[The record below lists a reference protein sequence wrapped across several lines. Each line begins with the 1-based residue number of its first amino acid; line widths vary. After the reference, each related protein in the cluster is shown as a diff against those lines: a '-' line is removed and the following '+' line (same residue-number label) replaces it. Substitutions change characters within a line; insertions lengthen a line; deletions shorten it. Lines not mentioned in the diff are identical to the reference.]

1 MGGPGR
7 WTRARL
13 ERARMIKARVEAFS
27 DGVFAI
33 AVTLLVLEIKVP
45 SANGDRTLGHGLLE
59 LWPSYAG
66 FAVSFTTI
74 GIIWVNHHAV
84 FATIES
90 VDRALLFK
98 NLLLLL
104 TVSFIPFPTAVMAEY
119 LRAGSGQDVAVAFY
133 AGSFFVMGLAF
144 RQIWP
149 DGARNWGSRVG
160 PALYLAAAAAA
171 FLNAYLSL
179 GICAALALYYAL
191 PHSIESRLRQRAS

>member
-1 MGGPGR
+1 MSK
-7 WTRARL
+7 ARL
-13 ERARMIKARVEAFS
+13 EAFS

-45 SANGDRTLGHGLLE
+45 PSGGAEALVHGLLE
-59 LWPSYAG
+59 LWPSYVG
-66 FAVSFTTI
+66 FAVSFITI

-84 FATIES
+84 LTTIHS

-119 LRAGSGQDVAVAFY
+119 LRAESGQDVAVAFY

-144 RQIWP
+144 RQLWP
-149 DGARNWGSRVG
+149 HGARDWASRVG
-160 PALYLAAAAAA
+160 LGLYLVATLAA
-171 FLNAYLSL
+171 FVNAYLGL

-191 PHSIESRLRQRAS
+191 PQSIERQLGPAS

>member
-1 MGGPGR
+1 MSK
-7 WTRARL
+7 ARL
-13 ERARMIKARVEAFS
+13 EAFS

-33 AVTLLVLEIKVP
+33 AITLLVLEIKVP
-45 SANGDRTLGHGLLE
+45 SSAGAEALAHGLLE
-59 LWPSYAG
+59 LWPSYIG
-66 FAVSFTTI
+66 FAVSFITI

-84 FATIES
+84 VATIQS

-119 LRAGSGQDVAVAFY
+119 LRAGSGQDVAVALY

-144 RQIWP
+144 RQLWP
-149 DGARNWGSRVG
+149 RGARDWASRIG
-160 PALYLAAAAAA
+160 PALYLVATLAA
-171 FLNAYLSL
+171 FVNAYLSL

-191 PHSIESRLRQRAS
+191 PHAIESQLGPTS

>member
-1 MGGPGR
+1 MSK
-7 WTRARL
+7 ARL
-13 ERARMIKARVEAFS
+13 EAFS

-33 AVTLLVLEIKVP
+33 AITLLVLEIKVP
-45 SANGDRTLGHGLLE
+45 SVSAEQPLGHGLLE

-66 FAVSFTTI
+66 FAVSFITI

-84 FATIES
+84 FATIEN

-119 LRAGSGQDVAVAFY
+119 LRASSGQEIAVAFY
-133 AGSFFVMGLAF
+133 AGSFFVMGVAF

-149 DGARNWGSRVG
+149 HAARNWASRLG
-160 PALYLAAAAAA
+160 PALYLSAAAVA
-171 FLNAYLSL
+171 FVNAYVSL
-179 GICAALALYYAL
+179 GLCAALAIYYAL
-191 PHSIESRLRQRAS
+191 PRSIESRLGSPAP

>member
-1 MGGPGR
+1 MSK
-7 WTRARL
+7 ARL
-13 ERARMIKARVEAFS
+13 EAFS

-33 AVTLLVLEIKVP
+33 AITLLVLEIKVP
-45 SANGDRTLGHGLLE
+45 SAEGGHSLAHGLLD

-66 FAVSFTTI
+66 FSVSFITI

-84 FATIES
+84 FATVQR

-119 LRAGSGQDVAVAFY
+119 LRADSGENLAAAFY
-133 AGSFFVMGLAF
+133 AGWFFVMGVAF

-149 DGARNWGSRVG
+149 HAARDWASRVG
-160 PALYLAAAAAA
+160 PALYFAAAAVA
-171 FLNAYLSL
+171 FLNAYVSL
-179 GICAALALYYAL
+179 AVCAALAIYYAL
-191 PHSIESRLRQRAS
+191 PQSIERQLSPPPS

>member
-1 MGGPGR
+1 MSK
-7 WTRARL
+7 ARL
-13 ERARMIKARVEAFS
+13 EAFS

-33 AVTLLVLEIKVP
+33 AITLLVLEIRVP
-45 SANGDRTLGHGLLE
+45 STESDESLAHGLLD

-66 FAVSFTTI
+66 FAVSFVTI

-84 FATIES
+84 VATIERA
-90 VDRALLFK
+90 DRTLLFK

-119 LRAGSGQDVAVAFY
+119 LRAGDGQDVAVAFY
-133 AGSFFVMGLAF
+133 AASFFVMGIAF
-144 RQIWP
+144 RQLWP
-149 DGARNWGSRVG
+149 HAARNLASRVG
-160 PALYLAAAAAA
+160 PGLYLTAAAVA

-191 PHSIESRLRQRAS
+191 PRSIEGQLDAGP

>member
-1 MGGPGR
+1 MSK
-7 WTRARL
+7 ARL
-13 ERARMIKARVEAFS
+13 EAFS

-33 AVTLLVLEIKVP
+33 AITLLVLEIKVP
-45 SANGDRTLGHGLLE
+45 SVHGGHSLAHGLLE

-66 FAVSFTTI
+66 FTVSFITI

-84 FATIES
+84 FASVDS
-90 VDRALLFK
+90 VDRTLLFK

-119 LRAGSGQDVAVAFY
+119 VRSGSGENLAAAFY
-133 AGSFFVMGLAF
+133 AGWFFVMGIAF

-149 DGARNWGSRVG
+149 DAARNWASRVG
-160 PALYLAAAAAA
+160 PALYFAAAVSA

-179 GICAALALYYAL
+179 AICAGLALYYAL
-191 PHSIESRLRQRAS
+191 PQSIESQVRQTS